1 MTGVTL
7 LLNAAEQILQFG
19 LARDGGLVCGQ
30 EWRAAAQGAEL
41 LAPALADALRRLR
54 LKPADIDRIACVT
67 GPGSFTG
74 LRLILGTASAMRHTL
89 GIPLAGVNYLE
100 LLAES
105 ACALPGQTMRVL
117 TRARRDL
124 AYCQDFRRCDDGS
137 VVPLGPPGV
146 RERHTLLEGL
156 PDSPRHPVLCLGSAL
171 GLLPGPMSETAGLP
185 DPADLPSM
193 AGLPDLI
200 GRAEAQPHWE
210 AFLRLAARADYGDE
224 ELVPL
229 YLRASEAEDNLEL
242 LAGRRGDD
250 PAASRAALQ
259 RLLERPPG
267 SRE

>member
-7 LLNAAEQILQFG
+7 LLNAAEQVLQFG
-19 LARDGGLVCGQ
+19 LARDGELLCGQ
-30 EWRAAAQGAEL
+30 DWRAAAQGVEM

-74 LRLILGTASAMRHTL
+74 LRLVLGTASAMHHTL

-105 ACALPGQTMRVL
+105 ACGLPGQGIRVL

-124 AYCQDFRRCDDGS
+124 AYCQDFRRRDDGP

-146 RERHTLLEGL
+146 RERHTLLDGL

-171 GLLPGPMSETAGLP
+171 GLLSGPMGETAGQ
-185 DPADLPSM
+185 
-193 AGLPDLI
+193 AGQIGLI
-200 GRAEAQPHWE
+200 GRVGLFGRAEAQPNWA

-250 PAASRAALQ
+250 PAAARAALQ
-259 RLLERPPG
+259 RLLEQPPD